1 MIKAPGLSGGVGIRR
16 LIFFFLNII
25 GVTTMS
31 GARTGLSGFINTLEE
46 TLIAL
51 LLGLMTLIT
60 FANVIARFAFNS
72 NILWALE
79 LTVFLFAWLVLL
91 GASYAVKTH
100 THLGV
105 DAIVNI
111 LSPGARRGVALVA
124 AAACLVF
131 SLLLLKGAYDYW
143 AVFADLPPTSG
154 RWFPTGFDM
163 KARSQSFYEVQD
175 VPMVGLFRFLEE
187 LINYGDSYEKL
198 PKVVPY
204 VVLPLSMLLLVFRF
218 SQALMQVLRGEADRL
233 VASHEVEDELDEAR
247 ARATEGEN

>member
-1 MIKAPGLSGGVGIRR
+1 MAGS
-16 LIFFFLNII
+16 
-25 GVTTMS
+25 
-31 GARTGLSGFINTLEE
+31 RTGPSGLINSLEE

-51 LLGLMTLIT
+51 LLGLMTAIT
-60 FANVIARFAFNS
+60 FANVIARFVFNS

-91 GASYAVKTH
+91 GASYAVKAH
-100 THLGV
+100 AHLGV
-105 DAIVNI
+105 DAILNM
-111 LSPGARRGVALVA
+111 LAPGARRAVGLF
-124 AAACLVF
+124 AAACCIVF

-175 VPMVGLFRFLEE
+175 VPMVAVFKFLED
-187 LINYGDSYEKL
+187 LINYGDPYEKL

-204 VVLPLSMLLLVFRF
+204 VVLPVSMLLLVFRF
-218 SQALMQVLRGEADRL
+218 IQAAFQIARGDVDRL
-233 VASHEVEDELDEAR
+233 VASHEVEDELDAVR
-247 ARATEGEN
+247 AQRGEHG